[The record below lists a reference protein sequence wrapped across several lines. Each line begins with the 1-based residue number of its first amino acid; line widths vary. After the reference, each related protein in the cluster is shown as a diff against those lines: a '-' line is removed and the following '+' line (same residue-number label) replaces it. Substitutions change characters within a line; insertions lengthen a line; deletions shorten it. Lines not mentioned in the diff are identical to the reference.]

1 MATTTK
7 RPHVDPEM
15 ADLGLGFDYWFL
27 QVARVRRVEE
37 YRRCQAV
44 VRHAYPQVPDSLGP
58 LDDEYCAAWR
68 TAMLAAGA
76 TERDLDVLAV
86 LLVLRVIM
94 LTERDSSDR
103 RDLIECIARHVA
115 GSRWWLASAER
126 PHDASIGANSYK
138 ARRGACQYTTRRAG
152 SRYPC

>member
-7 RPHVDPEM
+7 RPPADPETD
-15 ADLGLGFDYWFL
+15 DLGLGFDYWFL

-68 TAMLAAGA
+68 TAIRGRSGNSTALPAK
-76 TERDLDVLAV
+76 
-86 LLVLRVIM
+86 
-94 LTERDSSDR
+94 
-103 RDLIECIARHVA
+103 IAETLSPWKISVESGEVS
-115 GSRWWLASAER
+115 GS
-126 PHDASIGANSYK
+126 
-138 ARRGACQYTTRRAG
+138 
-152 SRYPC
+152 

>member
-7 RPHVDPEM
+7 RPPADPETD
-15 ADLGLGFDYWFL
+15 DLGLGFDYWFL

-103 RDLIECIARHVA
+103 RDLIECIARHLAGTSMVIRIGRVA
-115 GSRWWLASAER
+115 NYVVVEF
-126 PHDASIGANSYK
+126 
-138 ARRGACQYTTRRAG
+138 
-152 SRYPC
+152 

>member
-7 RPHVDPEM
+7 RPPADPETD
-15 ADLGLGFDYWFL
+15 DLGLGFDYWFL

-103 RDLIECIARHVA
+103 RDLIECIARHLA
-115 GSRWWLASAER
+115 GTSMVIR
-126 PHDASIGANSYK
+126 IG
-138 ARRGACQYTTRRAG
+138 GGLPTM
-152 SRYPC
+152 

>member
-1 MATTTK
+1 
-7 RPHVDPEM
+7 
-15 ADLGLGFDYWFL
+15 
-27 QVARVRRVEE
+27 VRREE
-37 YRRCQAV
+37 DYRRWQAV
-44 VRHAYPQVPDSLGP
+44 VLRAYPHLPGLARP
-58 LDDEYCAAWR
+58 LEDEWCAAWR

-76 TERDLDVLAV
+76 TERDLDVPAV
-86 LLVLRVIM
+86 FLVLRVI
-94 LTERDSSDR
+94 LHTKRDSPDR
-103 RDLIECIARHVA
+103 GDLIECIARHVA